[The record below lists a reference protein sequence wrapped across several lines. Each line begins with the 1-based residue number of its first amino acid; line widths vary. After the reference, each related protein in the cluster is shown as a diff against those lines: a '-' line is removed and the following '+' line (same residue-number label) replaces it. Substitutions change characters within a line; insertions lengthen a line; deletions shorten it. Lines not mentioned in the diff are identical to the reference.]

1 MQLKIVNGAFH
12 SSKRMEVLSMDK
24 IGYFFLCISCERGS
38 FGSEQIFLFSRV
50 VPSLGVLVTVEEIV
64 KRPSV

>member
-1 MQLKIVNGAFH
+1 
-12 SSKRMEVLSMDK
+12 MDK
-24 IGYFFLCISCERGS
+24 IGYFFLCISSERGS
-38 FGSEQIFLFSRV
+38 FGSEQILLFSHV